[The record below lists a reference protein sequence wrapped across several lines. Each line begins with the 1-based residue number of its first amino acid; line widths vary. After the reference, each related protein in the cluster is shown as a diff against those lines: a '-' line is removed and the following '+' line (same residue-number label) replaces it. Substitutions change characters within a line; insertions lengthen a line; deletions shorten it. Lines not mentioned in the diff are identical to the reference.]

1 MKRWHGRWCA
11 GLALALSL
19 PAVAADFN
27 AWIPAGW
34 KVVASAEGDLNG
46 DGAADV
52 VLVLQQQD
60 ARNIVAN
67 EGLGASQIDTNP
79 RQIKVLLR
87 QGQGY
92 RLAAENSHWLPSAG
106 NVESACLADPLLEEG
121 GVQIERGV
129 LKVSLGYWLSCGSW
143 GVSRDTYTF
152 RWQQNRLRLIGWDG
166 VEFMRNTGDMTERS
180 INYLTG
186 RQKTVRGGN
195 IFEEVPAAQTQ
206 TRWQTLPKQPAWYLD
221 GPLPRSDWE

>member
-60 ARNIVAN
+60 ARKIVAN

-106 NVESACLADPLLEEG
+106 NVESACLADPLLE
-121 GVQIERGV
+121 
-129 LKVSLGYWLSCGSW
+129 LGREPRHLHLPLAAKPPAPDWLGWC
-143 GVSRDTYTF
+143 RIYAQYRRHD
-152 RWQQNRLRLIGWDG
+152 RAQHQLPDRAAKNRAR
-166 VEFMRNTGDMTERS
+166 
-180 INYLTG
+180 
-186 RQKTVRGGN
+186 RQY
-195 IFEEVPAAQTQ
+195 I
-206 TRWQTLPKQPAWYLD
+206 
-221 GPLPRSDWE
+221 